1 MCFVTGAKTARAGAL
16 CRGMV
21 LSILYSFPFLIPML
35 SMSDE
40 YNFSNFIDKEPIV
53 IELLTRAHS
62 VTEL

>member
-1 MCFVTGAKTARAGAL
+1 
-16 CRGMV
+16 
-21 LSILYSFPFLIPML
+21 
-35 SMSDE
+35 MSDE